1 MNRLK
6 ELREDKDILQK
17 EIAKDLNIT
26 QRNYSY
32 FETGKTALT
41 SDILEKIADYYNTSI
56 DYLLYRNDQKS
67 LIQNQL
73 CKTKK
78 FAVNPRIFYLS
89 AKIFRTFPFI
99 LCIALSTDLGVLSN
113 KVAISV

>member
-56 DYLLYRNDQKS
+56 NYLLYRTDQKKPYPES
-67 LIQNQL
+67 IM
-73 CKTKK
+73 KDKK
-78 FAVNPRIFYLS
+78 IRS
-89 AKIFRTFPFI
+89 
-99 LCIALSTDLGVLSN
+99 
-113 KVAISV
+113 